1 MNQIMI
7 GNVITTKTVNLH
19 GLADVVFHLKV
30 RAFFCG
36 NQIKKKILNAF
47 RLSVWPH
54 QKNHDV
60 KTYFLLSA

>member
-1 MNQIMI
+1 MTLQMNQIMI

-47 RLSVWPH
+47 RLSV
-54 QKNHDV
+54 
-60 KTYFLLSA
+60 